1 MGKKKE
7 EREMVYKFKEYKNKG
22 PLWVQSR
29 ASHMHWKMSFSKGYL
44 QLRDVFVM
52 RKSLFFLFKSFWQC
66 WWMVIYEI
74 HTMGDNSVFP
84 SCVKE
89 KGSVILSVFFFTVGV
104 TLSRKSMFILIW
116 TGPFNT
122 LLGLLWFKKKCFNKM
137 HHKLI
142 TCNIL
147 AILSPL
153 LALIIKYFF
162 R

>member
-1 MGKKKE
+1 
-7 EREMVYKFKEYKNKG
+7 MVYKFKEYKNKG

-89 KGSVILSVFFFTVGV
+89 KGSVILSVFFLQLVSLFLENQCLYWFELV
-104 TLSRKSMFILIW
+104 LLIH
-116 TGPFNT
+116 FSVFC
-122 LLGLLWFKKKCFNKM
+122 GLKKNVLIKC
-137 HHKLI
+137 I
-142 TCNIL
+142 T
-147 AILSPL
+147 SW
-153 LALIIKYFF
+153 
-162 R
+162 